1 MSYPASLSIATTAAL
16 RLPRS
21 TAPAA
26 PADSVGSAV
35 IDSEMIQVARLL
47 WPGPQSIEPVAG
59 GLFNRVLKV
68 SSASGTHYLKRFT
81 EVALSGDF
89 PPLPTRAAQRCL
101 VACSWHDLASRACV
115 MQTTARQAAAR
126 QPATRQ
132 PATRQLAVPAL
143 VAIQSEYDIVAMD
156 AAAGTPLYERLTA
169 GAGDKAA
176 DAAALELPLSSIAR
190 WLGRLHALPLQ
201 PRDTLLAASR
211 PFKAFKIELQYVRLI
226 DELPPPLHRAARAFI
241 DDYLMLEAEPVHGD
255 LNSRNLLVD
264 ADNRVSVID
273 FEQGHFG
280 EGSYDLAYLL
290 SEYAIRALHHD
301 RDPLPIVARAW
312 DHYGSARLPA
322 DPSAWQRRLHL
333 HLAFQCLYRL
343 VGPTRAV
350 WTGHLDEAAGRRVRE
365 WSLGMLER
373 LL

>member
-1 MSYPASLSIATTAAL
+1 MSHTTLTSPLVSALTPSLA
-16 RLPRS
+16 
-21 TAPAA
+21 TAPLSLPLPA
-26 PADSVGSAV
+26 PAQDAPSAASV
-35 IDSEMIQVARLL
+35 DSEMIQVARLL
-47 WPGPQSIEPVAG
+47 WPSPQSIEPVAG

-68 SSASGTHYLKRFT
+68 TSPAGTHYLKRFT

-101 VACSWHDLASRACV
+101 VACSWHDLASRAC
-115 MQTTARQAAAR
+115 AA
-126 QPATRQ
+126 QPATR
-132 PATRQLAVPAL
+132 PLNVPAL

-156 AAAGTPLYERLTA
+156 AAAGGPLHERLQAT
-169 GAGDKAA
+169 DS
-176 DAAALELPLSSIAR
+176 DAAALEVPLRSIAR
-190 WLGRLHALPLQ
+190 WLGRLHSLPLQ
-201 PRDTLLAASR
+201 PRSSLLAASQ
-211 PFKAFKIELQYVRLI
+211 PFKAFKIELQYVRLV
-226 DELPPPLHRAARAFI
+226 DELAPPLRRAALAFI
-241 DDYLMLEAEPVHGD
+241 DDYLALDAEPVHGD
-255 LNSRNLLVD
+255 LNSRNVLVD
-264 ADNRVSVID
+264 GNNLVSVID

-290 SEYAIRALHHD
+290 SEYAIRALRQH

-312 DHYGSARLPA
+312 DHYGSTRSPA
-322 DPSAWQRRLHL
+322 DPAAWQRRLHL

-350 WTGHLDEAAGRRVRE
+350 WTGHLDEAAGRRVRD

>member
-1 MSYPASLSIATTAAL
+1 MSYTAFTTPLGTPLTTASFS
-16 RLPRS
+16 LPL
-21 TAPAA
+21 PAA
-26 PADSVGSAV
+26 PADTTG
-35 IDSEMIQVARLL
+35 IDSEMLQVARLL
-47 WPGPQSIEPVAG
+47 WPSPQSIEPVAG
-59 GLFNRVLKV
+59 GLFNRVLKIT
-68 SSASGTHYLKRFT
+68 SPAGTHYLKRFT

-101 VACSWHDLASRACV
+101 VACSWHDLASRAC
-115 MQTTARQAAAR
+115 APQAAAR
-126 QPATRQ
+126 P
-132 PATRQLAVPAL
+132 LNVPAL
-143 VAIQSEYDIVAMD
+143 LAIQSEYDIVAMD
-156 AAAGTPLYERLTA
+156 AAAGAPLYERLQATSS
-169 GAGDKAA
+169 
-176 DAAALELPLSSIAR
+176 DAAALEVPLRSIAR
-190 WLGRLHALPLQ
+190 WLGRLHSLPLQ
-201 PRDTLLAASR
+201 PREHLLTASR
-211 PFKAFKIELQYVRLI
+211 PFKAFKIELQYVRLV
-226 DELPPPLHRAARAFI
+226 DQLPPTLHRDALAFI
-241 DDYLMLEAEPVHGD
+241 HDYLALEAEPVHGD

-264 ADNRVSVID
+264 GNNVVSVID

-301 RDPLPIVARAW
+301 RDPLPTVARAW

-322 DPSAWQRRLHL
+322 DPAAWQRRLHL

>member
-1 MSYPASLSIATTAAL
+1 MSYPASTPLAA
-16 RLPRS
+16 
-21 TAPAA
+21 TAPLSLPWSAAPVA
-26 PADSVGSAV
+26 PADSAV
-35 IDSEMIQVARLL
+35 VDSEMIQAARLL
-47 WPGPQSIEPVAG
+47 WPSPQSIEPVAG

-68 SSASGTHYLKRFT
+68 RSPAGTHYLKRFT

-101 VACSWHDLASRACV
+101 VACSWHDLAARACV
-115 MQTTARQAAAR
+115 QATSLQANARQR
-126 QPATRQ
+126 TTR
-132 PATRQLAVPAL
+132 PLTVPAL
-143 VAIQSEYDIVAMD
+143 VAIQSEYDIVAME
-156 AAAGTPLYERLTA
+156 AASGTPLYERLKA
-169 GAGDKAA
+169 AAGDPAT
-176 DAAALELPLSSIAR
+176 DAAALELPLRSIAR
-190 WLGRLHALPLQ
+190 WLGRLHALPLR

-211 PFKAFKIELQYVRLI
+211 PFKAFKIELQYVRLL

-241 DDYLMLEAEPVHGD
+241 DDYLTLEAEPVHGD
-255 LNSRNLLVD
+255 LNSRNVLVD
-264 ADNRVSVID
+264 ADDGVSVID

-350 WTGHLDEAAGRRVRE
+350 WTGHLDKAAGRRVRG
-365 WSLGMLER
+365 WSLGLLER

>member
-1 MSYPASLSIATTAAL
+1 MSYPASTSLATTAPL
-16 RLPRS
+16 SLPWS
-21 TAPAA
+21 AAPAA
-26 PADSVGSAV
+26 PADSAGV
-35 IDSEMIQVARLL
+35 DSEMIQVARLL

-68 SSASGTHYLKRFT
+68 SSPAGTHYLKRFT

-115 MQTTARQAAAR
+115 MQ
-126 QPATRQ
+126 ATRQ
-132 PATRQLAVPAL
+132 ATRQTTRQTTRPATAQPLNVPAL

-156 AAAGTPLYERLTA
+156 AAAGAPLHERLKSEP
-169 GAGDKAA
+169 GDKAV
-176 DAAALELPLSSIAR
+176 DAAALELPLRSIAR

-201 PRDTLLAASR
+201 PRNALLAASR
-211 PFKAFKIELQYVRLI
+211 PFKAFKIELQYVRLL
-226 DELPPPLHRAARAFI
+226 DELPSPLHRAARAFI
-241 DDYLMLEAEPVHGD
+241 DDYLTLEAEPVHGD

-264 ADNRVSVID
+264 ADHRVSVID

-290 SEYAIRALHHD
+290 SEYAIRALNHD

-312 DHYGSARLPA
+312 DHYGSAKLPA
-322 DPSAWQRRLHL
+322 DPLAWQRRLHL

-350 WTGHLDEAAGRRVRE
+350 WTGHLDKAAGRRVRG
-365 WSLGMLER
+365 WSLGLLER

>member
-1 MSYPASLSIATTAAL
+1 MATPLATTAPVS
-16 RLPRS
+16 LPL
-21 TAPAA
+21 PAA
-26 PADSVGSAV
+26 PADSAGV
-35 IDSEMIQVARLL
+35 DSEMIQVARLL
-47 WPGPQSIEPVAG
+47 WPGPQSVEPVAG

-68 SSASGTHYLKRFT
+68 SSPAGTHYLKRFT

-115 MQTTARQAAAR
+115 MPPPAQPPGQPPRQAAIR
-126 QPATRQ
+126 QPTARPLT
-132 PATRQLAVPAL
+132 VPAL
-143 VAIQSEYDIVAMD
+143 IAIQSEYDIVAMD
-156 AAAGTPLYERLTA
+156 AAAGAPLHERLTS
-169 GAGDKAA
+169 GPGDKAV
-176 DAAALELPLSSIAR
+176 DAAALELPLRSIAR

-201 PRDTLLAASR
+201 PRNALLAASR
-211 PFKAFKIELQYVRLI
+211 PFKAFKIELQYVRLL
-226 DELPPPLHRAARAFI
+226 DELPPRLHRAARAFI
-241 DDYLMLEAEPVHGD
+241 DDYLALEAEPVHGD

-264 ADNRVSVID
+264 ADHRVSVID

-290 SEYAIRALHHD
+290 SEYAIRALNHD

-312 DHYGSARLPA
+312 DHYGSTRLPA

-350 WTGHLDEAAGRRVRE
+350 WTGHLDEPAGRRVRD

>member
-1 MSYPASLSIATTAAL
+1 MSYPASTPLATTAPFS
-16 RLPRS
+16 LPRS
-21 TAPAA
+21 AAPVA
-26 PADSVGSAV
+26 PADTAGV
-35 IDSEMIQVARLL
+35 DSEMIQVARLL
-47 WPGPQSIEPVAG
+47 WPGPQSVEPVAG

-68 SSASGTHYLKRFT
+68 TSPAGTHYLKRFT
-81 EVALSGDF
+81 EAALSGDF

-115 MQTTARQAAAR
+115 TPTTARPTTARQPIA
-126 QPATRQ
+126 P
-132 PATRQLAVPAL
+132 PLNVPTL

-156 AAAGTPLYERLTA
+156 AAAGAPLYERLLA
-169 GAGDKAA
+169 EDGDKAA
-176 DAAALELPLSSIAR
+176 DAAALELPLRSTAR

-211 PFKAFKIELQYVRLI
+211 PFKAFKIELQYVRLV

-241 DDYLMLEAEPVHGD
+241 DDYLALEAEPVHGD
-255 LNSRNLLVD
+255 LNSRNVLVD
-264 ADNRVSVID
+264 ADHVVSVID

-301 RDPLPIVARAW
+301 RDPMPIVARAW
-312 DHYGSARLPA
+312 DHYGSVRLPA

-350 WTGHLDEAAGRRVRE
+350 WTGHLDEAASRRVRD

>member
-1 MSYPASLSIATTAAL
+1 MSHTALTSSLITSSLTT
-16 RLPRS
+16 S
-21 TAPAA
+21 
-26 PADSVGSAV
+26 PADIVGV
-35 IDSEMIQVARLL
+35 DSEMIQVARLL
-47 WPGPQSIEPVAG
+47 WSGPQSIEPVAG

-68 SSASGTHYLKRFT
+68 TSPAGTHYLKRFT

-101 VACSWHDLASRACV
+101 VACNWHDLASRACAV
-115 MQTTARQAAAR
+115 QAAAR
-126 QPATRQ
+126 P
-132 PATRQLAVPAL
+132 LNVPAL
-143 VAIQSEYDIVAMD
+143 LAIQSEYDIVAMD
-156 AAAGTPLYERLTA
+156 AAAGAPLYERLRATSSE
-169 GAGDKAA
+169 
-176 DAAALELPLSSIAR
+176 AAALEVPLRSISR
-190 WLGRLHALPLQ
+190 WLGRLHSLPLQ

-211 PFKAFKIELQYVRLI
+211 PFKAFKIELQYVRLV
-226 DELPPPLHRAARAFI
+226 DELPPPLHRAALAFI
-241 DDYLMLEAEPVHGD
+241 HDYLTLEAEPVHGD

-264 ADNRVSVID
+264 GNNVVSVID

-301 RDPLPIVARAW
+301 RDPLPIIARAW
-312 DHYGSARLPA
+312 DHYGSARLVA